1 MQPDNCVFTD
11 STSPAADDRRVR
23 VIDAG
28 EVCRLSHATVSD
40 SHLVVIPSFNSGRL
54 LADTVVAARACWA
67 PVWVVIDGSSDGSA
81 RAVDAMARTDPA
93 LRVLRLPR
101 NQGKGAAVRHGLI
114 AAQAAGF
121 SHALIM
127 DADGQHPADRI
138 GAFMAT
144 SAAAPSAVIMGRPAF
159 GSDAPWIRVV
169 SRRLSNASAAL
180 LTWRHVGDTL
190 FGYRVY
196 PIDALLRVMRASRG
210 MQRFDFDPEAV
221 VRLAWDA
228 TPLIHLPT
236 QVRYPSRGD
245 GGISHFNYLRDNLLL
260 ARMYLRLSTAA
271 IKRLFRSASAKLEAG
286 ADLSRQ
292 SPFAADEYK

>member
-1 MQPDNCVFTD
+1 MQPDNCVLTN
-11 STSPAADDRRVR
+11 STSLAAYNGHVELT
-23 VIDAG
+23 DAG
-28 EVCRLSHATVSD
+28 EDRRMPRAAISD
-40 SHLVVIPSFNSGRL
+40 SHLVLIPSFNSGRL
-54 LADTVVAARACWA
+54 LADTVVAARARWA

-81 RAVDAMARTDPA
+81 QAVDAMAQTDPA

-114 AAQAAGF
+114 AAQAAGL

-138 GAFMAT
+138 GAFMAA
-144 SAAAPSAVIMGRPAF
+144 SVAAPGAVVMGRPAF
-159 GSDAPWIRVV
+159 GTDAPWIRVV
-169 SRRLSNASAAL
+169 SRRLSNVSAAL
-180 LTWRHVGDTL
+180 LTGRHVGDTL
-190 FGYRVY
+190 FGFRVY

-221 VRLAWDA
+221 VRLAWNA

-260 ARMYLRLSTAA
+260 TRMYLRLSAA
-271 IKRLFRSASAKLEAG
+271 AMKRLFRSALAKLKPG
-286 ADLSRQ
+286 VGLLRQ
-292 SPFAADEYK
+292 SPS